1 MFIYFVYCIIGHLLQ
16 GVAWNSRFIKT
27 SHVYLWRNRS

>member
-16 GVAWNSRFIKT
+16 GSVMEQPLYK
-27 SHVYLWRNRS
+27 H